1 MKSVLLLSA
10 AAFTFGVL
18 AVSLPAQ
25 AAFGDMETVPSAAL
39 VTIGDGG
46 LQFASSGHGSGGDD
60 DSGHGSDD
68 DSDDDGHHSGGHYSG
83 DDDDD
88 SNDDSGSG
96 RSKKRVPGGSGCDS
110 AHDVQEHAGCSA

>member
-25 AAFGDMETVPSAAL
+25 AAFGDVETVPSAAL
-39 VTIGDGG
+39 VTISDGG

-60 DSGHGSDD
+60 DSGH
-68 DSDDDGHHSGGHYSG
+68 DSDDDGHHSGGHHSG
-83 DDDDD
+83 DDDDSNDD

-110 AHDVQEHAGCSA
+110 ANDIQEHAGCSA